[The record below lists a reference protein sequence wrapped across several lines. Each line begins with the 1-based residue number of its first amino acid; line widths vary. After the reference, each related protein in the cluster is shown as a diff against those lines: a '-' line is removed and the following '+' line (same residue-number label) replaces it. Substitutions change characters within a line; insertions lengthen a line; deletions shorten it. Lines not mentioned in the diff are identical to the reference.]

1 MGIADHIKNGISRRG
16 FVLGGAAAGA
26 ATVLAGC
33 SKKTGTS
40 DDAAGEPQVIKD
52 DSKIISITDEY
63 EAVDID
69 LEPASSWTL
78 PLGTLLYYCDG
89 DYAAAMMAPASALHA
104 NTLGVLNLGDGSLTT
119 LIEDPIEGTGYA
131 FYDVRAGDGVFAW
144 VEMNFA
150 NSSWRLYAQNLSGAS
165 LSGDVVEL
173 DRGGKDYDPPLFTA
187 FGSSVIWYKMPSA
200 GGNKTSSDLEIDG
213 PLCIGP
219 ARERRHFD
227 HLAACPQRRGRLL
240 RHNGNRSDRRQQH
253 QTCPA
258 SSSLVSLAFRGRI
271 YGRYLRV
278 FYRGDL

>member
-69 LEPASSWTL
+69 LEPAASWTL

-104 NTLGVLNLGDGSLTT
+104 NTLGVLNLGD
-119 LIEDPIEGTGYA
+119 DPKKPKWLYTVHGVGYRFEA
-131 FYDVRAGDGVFAW
+131 PA
-144 VEMNFA
+144 
-150 NSSWRLYAQNLSGAS
+150 
-165 LSGDVVEL
+165 
-173 DRGGKDYDPPLFTA
+173 
-187 FGSSVIWYKMPSA
+187 
-200 GGNKTSSDLEIDG
+200 KTDKSDEK
-213 PLCIGP
+213 
-219 ARERRHFD
+219 
-227 HLAACPQRRGRLL
+227 
-240 RHNGNRSDRRQQH
+240 
-253 QTCPA
+253 
-258 SSSLVSLAFRGRI
+258 
-271 YGRYLRV
+271 
-278 FYRGDL
+278 